1 MTARP
6 APKGLGVDGRRLWKQ
21 LTTSYEWD
29 ECEERLHTV
38 EMCCRTL
45 DLAQRLQATIDAAES
60 LRTRG
65 SAGPHHQV
73 QMPEVQSLVS
83 VRAQYTALMKSL
95 MLSEADVPEHGAQK
109 GGPMSRSESGRKAAN
124 ARWSR
129 YG

>member
-1 MTARP
+1 MATLP
-6 APKGLGVDGRRLWKQ
+6 APKGLGVEGRRLWKT
-21 LTTSYEWD
+21 LTTSYDWSQ
-29 ECEERLHTV
+29 CPERLHTV
-38 EMCCRTL
+38 EACCRTL

-65 SAGPHHQV
+65 SAGPHHMV
-73 QMPEVQSLVS
+73 QLPEVASLVS
-83 VRAQYTALMKSL
+83 VRAQYVTLTKSL
-95 MLSEADVPEHGAQK
+95 CLGEADVPEFGAVS